1 MYNLTLMALTI
12 DQAFITQFESEV
24 HLAYQRQ
31 GAKLKNTTRQ
41 VNNVT
46 GSTAR
51 FQKVGKG
58 TAVTK
63 SRHAEISSMD
73 ITHTNVDVSLT
84 DFYAADYIDTLD
96 LLKTNIDERQVVATN
111 AAAALG
117 RKTDDIIITALGG
130 AGNSIAHGSAGL
142 TKAKVL
148 QTFVGMNEADIP
160 DDGQRYFVVSPE
172 GWSDLLAINEF
183 ANMDYIGPGQLPFP
197 SGVTAKSWLGF
208 NWMLHSALP
217 KTGNNRDCFAYH
229 KSAIGVATGS
239 DVRTEVNYIPEK
251 VSNLVTSYMSMGA
264 VAVDTSGIYKV
275 TIDETA

>member
-1 MYNLTLMALTI
+1 
-12 DQAFITQFESEV
+12 
-24 HLAYQRQ
+24 
-31 GAKLKNTTRQ
+31 
-41 VNNVT
+41 
-46 GSTAR
+46 
-51 FQKVGKG
+51 
-58 TAVTK
+58 
-63 SRHAEISSMD
+63 
-73 ITHTNVDVSLT
+73 
-84 DFYAADYIDTLD
+84 
-96 LLKTNIDERQVVATN
+96 LKTNIDERQVLSQS
-111 AAAALG
+111 AASALG
-117 RKTDDIIITALGG
+117 RKTDQLIVDVLD
-130 AGNSIAHGSAGL
+130 AGSNSNNVVHGSAGL
-142 TKAKVL
+142 TLAKALTVYEN
-148 QTFVGMNEADIP
+148 FGEADVP

>member
-1 MYNLTLMALTI
+1 MALTI

-51 FQKVGKG
+51 FQTVGKG

-117 RKTDDIIITALGG
+117 RKTDDIIITDLGG

>member
-1 MYNLTLMALTI
+1 MALTI

-96 LLKTNIDERQVVATN
+96 LLKTNIDERRVVATN

>member
-1 MYNLTLMALTI
+1 MALTI

-148 QTFVGMNEADIP
+148 STFVGMNEADIP